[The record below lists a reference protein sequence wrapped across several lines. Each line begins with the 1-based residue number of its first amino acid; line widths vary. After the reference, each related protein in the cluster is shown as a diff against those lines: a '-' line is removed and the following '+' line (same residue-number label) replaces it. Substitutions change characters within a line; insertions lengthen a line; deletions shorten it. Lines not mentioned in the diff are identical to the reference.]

1 MRRRTGL
8 VVVLVGLVGLVGL
21 VPGTAAAEVPAWAWP
36 LSGPHEVSRPFSPPA
51 TRYGAGHRGADL
63 PGEPGSVVRA
73 AGAGRVSYAG
83 RLAGRGVVVIVHGD
97 LRTTYEPVTTSVT
110 VGASVAAGAEIG
122 RLDAAHLGCPV
133 AACLHWG
140 LRRGEDYLDP
150 VRLVDRGPA
159 RLLPLGGA
167 AAAGPVPAPLDGSA
181 GSGPVRER
189 LGVAAGPVPAPLAA
203 NARSDGP
210 TAAPATGAPP
220 APAEHEPVPAGPELP
235 AIGGSGSPAGDH
247 RTTAGAGGWSL
258 RAAQAPL
265 GIAAL
270 AALVAG
276 IGLRARPRPGP
287 DDPTSGAGAGSGL
300 GEEAGPDALVLQLDV
315 ERLRRRAG

>member
-1 MRRRTGL
+1 ML
-8 VVVLVGLVGLVGL
+8 VALVGLVGPVPAGL
-21 VPGTAAAEVPAWAWP
+21 VPGAAVAEVPAWVWP
-36 LSGPHEVSRPFSPPA
+36 LPGPHDVSRPFAPPA
-51 TRYGAGHRGADL
+51 TRYGTGHRGADL
-63 PGEPGSVVRA
+63 PGSPGSVVRA

-97 LRTTYEPVTTSVT
+97 LRTTYEPVTTSVA

-140 LRRGEDYLDP
+140 LRRGEAYLDP

-159 RLLPLGGA
+159 RLLPLGDA
-167 AAAGPVPAPLDGSA
+167 AAAGPAVPLGRSAVSGPVREPLGVATGPVPAPLG
-181 GSGPVRER
+181 
-189 LGVAAGPVPAPLAA
+189 AAGD
-203 NARSDGP
+203 SDGP
-210 TAAPATGAPP
+210 ADAAAGGVPP
-220 APAEHEPVPAGPELP
+220 ALGEPDPGPSAPEPP
-235 AIGGSGSPAGDH
+235 AIDGPGSPTADR

-276 IGLRARPRPGP
+276 IGLLARPRPGP
-287 DDPTSGAGAGSGL
+287 QDPASGVGAGRGL
-300 GEEAGPDALVLQLDV
+300 DEESGPDALVLQLDV